1 MTFDFVSGLLGG
13 LHRPW
18 WGNLE
23 ITHRDSM
30 GRLAKVGRPSRARVL
45 LRHLERALTKYRHE
59 PVRGRSIVRRDC
71 RANPSKTV
79 SATGNARFNPAVA
92 EPIAET

>member
-30 GRLAKVGRPSRARVL
+30 GRLAKVGRPNILKAQGSLTPLLGTTQKKSALISLGLMPKKSHRA
-45 LRHLERALTKYRHE
+45 
-59 PVRGRSIVRRDC
+59 
-71 RANPSKTV
+71 
-79 SATGNARFNPAVA
+79 F
-92 EPIAET
+92 